1 MKKMDSVYVGQ
12 SSLLLNMQRFMDVT
26 EDMQRVGVTEE
37 DTSDKEN

>member
-1 MKKMDSVYVGQ
+1 MLDRV
-12 SSLLLNMQRFMDVT
+12 LLNMQRFMDVT